1 MYFTGDQIIPSQNVE
16 GKKKKKNAKNGLHLG
31 GAETA
36 ALKVSMPGLSS
47 VQMAHT
53 AGQCV
58 SVE

>member
-16 GKKKKKNAKNGLHLG
+16 EKKKNAKNGLHLG